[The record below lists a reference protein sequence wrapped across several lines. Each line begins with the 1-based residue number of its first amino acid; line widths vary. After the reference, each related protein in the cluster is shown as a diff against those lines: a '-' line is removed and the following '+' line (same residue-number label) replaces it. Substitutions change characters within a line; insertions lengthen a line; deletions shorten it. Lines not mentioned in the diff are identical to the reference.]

1 MSKET
6 KYIVIA
12 VIIVIFL
19 LLLHFYVGPK
29 YPVQLDSGYR
39 PVMGTFARVVF
50 VVEKSNTA
58 KKSIEAAFAEINK
71 VDDLMS
77 DYKDDSE
84 ISLVNR
90 DAFNQPVKVSK
101 STFEVLQK
109 SIEFSRLSDGAF
121 DITVGPLV
129 DLWHRAA
136 EANAVPTETELQ
148 QARSKVGYEKLI
160 LDANEMTVK
169 FAVAGMR
176 IDLGGIAK
184 GYAVDKAVQA
194 IQNCGAIG
202 AMVSIGGDI
211 RCFGTPSG
219 GKNSWLIGLQNPNE
233 NFESRIP
240 NFEFPVG
247 TGAPLLV
254 LKLKDSSVS
263 TSGHYWRFAQIQ
275 GKKYSHI
282 IDTKSGY
289 SSDKLASV
297 TIIAKDATATDAL
310 ATAVTI
316 LGAEKG
322 LALIEKIPQTEAV
335 LITSQNEIIK
345 TPNAEKFIK

>member
-1 MSKET
+1 MNKKIHKS
-6 KYIVIA
+6 
-12 VIIVIFL
+12 VIIIFFTCL
-19 LLLHFYVGPK
+19 VVFLFFSIRSK
-29 YPVQLDSGYR
+29 QQFQMDSGYR
-39 PVMGTFARVVF
+39 PVMGTFARIVAVA
-50 VVEKSNTA
+50 KDANSA
-58 KKSIEAAFAEINK
+58 KKCIESALAEINK
-71 VDDLMS
+71 VDELMS

-84 ISLVNR
+84 ISLVNK
-90 DAFNQPVKVSK
+90 DAFNQPVKVSE

-109 SIEFSRLSDGAF
+109 SIEFSKLSDGAF

-129 DLWHRAA
+129 DLWHRAG
-136 EANAVPTETELQ
+136 EANAVPAEDELQ

-160 LDANEMTVK
+160 LDASEMTVK
-169 FAVAGMR
+169 FAVDGMR

-233 NFESRIP
+233 NFE
-240 NFEFPVG
+240 FPVG

-254 LKLKDSSVS
+254 LKLKDSAVS
-263 TSGHYWRFAQIQ
+263 TSGHYWRFEQIQ

-297 TIIAKDATATDAL
+297 TIIAKDATANDAL

-322 LALIEKIPQTEAV
+322 LALIEKLPQTEAI
-335 LITSQNEIIK
+335 LITAQNKIIK
-345 TPNAEKFIK
+345 TPNAEKYIK